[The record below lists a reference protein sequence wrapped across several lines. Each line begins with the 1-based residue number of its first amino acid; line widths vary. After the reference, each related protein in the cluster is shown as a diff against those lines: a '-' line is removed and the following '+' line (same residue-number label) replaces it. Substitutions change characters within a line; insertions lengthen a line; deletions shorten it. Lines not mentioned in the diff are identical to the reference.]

1 MGADFKLGDL
11 LALELHLY
19 ADACAEIVD
28 RAHKELTIEKQI
40 SKIEAT
46 WAVLSLTF
54 APLPGTALVAV
65 APSSS
70 KLFCIADCPILAKQ
84 ENKLDCHL
92 FALLNNTFL
101 IT

>member
-1 MGADFKLGDL
+1 MLISSLGTL

-54 APLPGTALVAV
+54 APYQVLSLFLWNASIILLY
-65 APSSS
+65 SSMCADDFWNAS
-70 KLFCIADCPILAKQ
+70 RRVLDVLMTCILQ
-84 ENKLDCHL
+84 E
-92 FALLNNTFL
+92 
-101 IT
+101 

>member
-1 MGADFKLGDL
+1 MGPDFKLGDL

-28 RAHKELTIEKQI
+28 RAHKELIIEKQI

-54 APLPGTALVAV
+54 APYQVSWPPPHPLGLQPAFFGPCTSAGVQAAQDLEILVD
-65 APSSS
+65 
-70 KLFCIADCPILAKQ
+70 FCLV
-84 ENKLDCHL
+84 
-92 FALLNNTFL
+92 F
-101 IT
+101 